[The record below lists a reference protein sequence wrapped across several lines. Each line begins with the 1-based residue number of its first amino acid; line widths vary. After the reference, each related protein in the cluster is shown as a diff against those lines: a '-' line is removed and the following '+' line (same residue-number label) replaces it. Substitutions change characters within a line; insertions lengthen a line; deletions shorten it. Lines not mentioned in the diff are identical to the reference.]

1 MTNETKPSDMHKY
14 GLIGHNIDY
23 SFSKAYF
30 NQKFKDLDINAEYDN
45 YDIDHILKLKN
56 VLHKEKDLKGLNVT
70 IPYKESVI
78 DFIDVLDA
86 NAKAIGAVNTIKI
99 QNNRLYGYNTDVYGF
114 IKSLFPLLEKHHKK
128 ALVLGSGGAS
138 KAVCHGLSSFD
149 ISYKIVSRKPQPQKQ
164 LSYEQLDEKVIK
176 AHKLIINCTPLG
188 TYPDIQQSPN
198 IPYQYLTKKHML
210 YDLVYNPKITTFLAQ
225 GNAQKAKIC
234 NSYDMLKFQA
244 EKAWE
249 IWNK

>member
-1 MTNETKPSDMHKY
+1 MTNETKPSGMHKY
-14 GLIGHNIDY
+14 GLIGQNIDY

-99 QNNRLYGYNTDVYGF
+99 QNNKLYGYNTDVYGF
-114 IKSLFPLLEKHHKK
+114 IKSLFP
-128 ALVLGSGGAS
+128 
-138 KAVCHGLSSFD
+138 F
-149 ISYKIVSRKPQPQKQ
+149 
-164 LSYEQLDEKVIK
+164 
-176 AHKLIINCTPLG
+176 
-188 TYPDIQQSPN
+188 
-198 IPYQYLTKKHML
+198 
-210 YDLVYNPKITTFLAQ
+210 
-225 GNAQKAKIC
+225 
-234 NSYDMLKFQA
+234 
-244 EKAWE
+244 
-249 IWNK
+249 